1 MADAIFNR
9 SNTLEGPAWNA
20 AAVTAANADLA
31 RIPTTGIWV
40 GGAGNLTV
48 QMAGGGTVTFTGVP
62 AGTLLPIRV
71 DRVNSTGTT
80 ATAIVALY
88 ND

>member
-1 MADAIFNR
+1 MADAIFNHA
-9 SNTLEGPAWNA
+9 NTLDGPAWNA
-20 AAVTAANADLA
+20 ASVTAADANLP
-31 RIPTTGIWV
+31 RLPTTGIWV
-40 GGAGNLTV
+40 GGTGNLTV
-48 QMAGGGTVTFTGVP
+48 QMAGGGTVAFNSVP
-62 AGTLLPIRV
+62 AGTYLPIRV